1 MNRLLKYINTA
12 IAVLAVLVLGVVY
25 WYGWRPLPQ
34 TSGSITAPLAQ
45 PVTVRFD
52 SLGEPHITASNED
65 DLLFAQGYITAQE
78 RLFQMDA
85 LRRQAA
91 GDLSEVIGMATL
103 ESDREARRLRLR
115 RIAEEAYTSLPPK
128 DRAALAAYARGVSYY
143 IATHLDRLPFEFKVL
158 GYDPRPW
165 SVIDCILAGLQ
176 MYKTLTTTWPDE
188 LLKRNMLA
196 AGDAA
201 KVNFLLPTRTGSE
214 IPPGGET
221 HAGSNAWAIS
231 GAHTASGKPLLSND
245 MHLEYSIPGIWFLVH
260 LQAPGINVSG
270 VSLPG
275 TPGVIVGHNER
286 IAWGLTN
293 LHFDVQDLYVEKID
307 ERTGQFQFRG
317 KVLQA
322 RSERELIPVKGARS
336 VEVANWVTVHGPLW
350 TADHQ
355 QRLSLRWAAAEPGSF
370 QFPFLEINRARN
382 WQEFTAAVARFPGP
396 GQNFVYADV
405 DGNIGYHAAGRLPIR
420 RNSVGDVPVDGAS
433 GDFEWDGFI
442 PFDRLPSSF
451 NPPDG
456 FIVTANQNPFP
467 ADYPFPVNGNFASY
481 YRSTQIRNLLAAKNG
496 LRPSDTLAVQTDIYS
511 AFSHYLARTLV
522 EAYDRKTVDP
532 NLADAIAVLRAWN
545 GQMEMHQAAPLIA
558 TLAFQHLRKAA
569 AESASPGAGERYE
582 LQMAPAALEK
592 LLRTR
597 PPGWFRDYD
606 ETLLKSLGD
615 ALEEGRRIQG
625 PNVRKWIYGAA
636 LELLIA
642 HPIGHRLPVVG
653 KYFDVG
659 PIWMSGSPTTVK
671 QTTRRL
677 GPSMRMNADLADWD
691 RSQLNLPIGESG
703 HVLSRHYKDQWEA
716 YYNGTSFPMP
726 FQKVDAKSVLQL
738 VPAR

>member
-12 IAVLAVLVLGVVY
+12 IAVLAALVLGVVY
-25 WYGWRPLPQ
+25 WYAWRPLPR
-34 TSGSITAPLAQ
+34 TSGSLAAPVAQ
-45 PVTVRFD
+45 PVTVRFG
-52 SLGEPHITASNED
+52 SLGEPHISAANED
-65 DLLFAQGYITAQE
+65 DLLFAQGYLTAQE

-91 GDLSEVIGMATL
+91 GDLAEIIGMAAL
-103 ESDREARRLRLR
+103 ESDREARRLRIR
-115 RIAEEAYTSLPPK
+115 RIAEDAYVSLPPK
-128 DRAALAAYARGVSYY
+128 DRASLAAYARGVSYF
-143 IATHLDRLPFEFKVL
+143 ISTHLDRLPFEFKVL

-196 AGDAA
+196 AGDPA
-201 KVNFLLPTRTGSE
+201 KVNFLMPVRTGRE
-214 IPPGGET
+214 MPPGLLAPLGGDA

-245 MHLEYSIPGIWFLVH
+245 MHLEFSIPGIWFMVH

-275 TPGVIVGHNER
+275 APGVIVGHNER
-286 IAWGLTN
+286 IAWGVTN
-293 LHFDVQDLYVEKID
+293 LHFDVQDLYAEKID

-317 KVLQA
+317 KILQA
-322 RSERELIPVKGARS
+322 RSERELIPVKGARP

-350 TADHQ
+350 SGDRQ

-382 WQEFTAAVARFPGP
+382 WGEFTAAVARFPGP

-420 RNSVGDVPVDGAS
+420 RHSVGDVPVDGAS

-467 ADYPFPVNGNFASY
+467 ADYPYAVNGNFASY
-481 YRSTQIRNLLAAKNG
+481 YRSAQIRAMLAAKNG
-496 LRPSDTLAVQTDIYS
+496 LRPADTLAVQRDVYS

-522 EAYDRKTVDP
+522 EAYDRRKAADP
-532 NLADAIAVLRAWN
+532 NLADAIAVLREWN
-545 GQMEMHQAAPLIA
+545 GQMDKNQAAPLIA

-569 AESASPGAGERYE
+569 AESASPGRGRELRDANGARRHRKSSARTARRLVPRLRRNPAQGAGRG
-582 LQMAPAALEK
+582 A
-592 LLRTR
+592 RRR
-597 PPGWFRDYD
+597 PPHSGAECPQVVLRRVARAADRPSHRPPSAAGREIFRCRPGMD
-606 ETLLKSLGD
+606 ERVVD
-615 ALEEGRRIQG
+615 HREAD
-625 PNVRKWIYGAA
+625 
-636 LELLIA
+636 
-642 HPIGHRLPVVG
+642 HPPPRPLHAIECRP
-653 KYFDVG
+653 
-659 PIWMSGSPTTVK
+659 
-671 QTTRRL
+671 RRL
-677 GPSMRMNADLADWD
+677 GPLAVESAHRRIGTRVVPPLQGSM
-691 RSQLNLPIGESG
+691 GG
-703 HVLSRHYKDQWEA
+703 VL
-716 YYNGTSFPMP
+716 
-726 FQKVDAKSVLQL
+726 
-738 VPAR
+738 